1 MAKASSLNNHHSLK
15 TLSPDSKK
23 SSQTANSTSALLEDL
38 CINPTRK
45 IVSQKG
51 SQRKPK
57 VSKLKNICIR
67 RHSQCSEC
75 TE

>member
-23 SSQTANSTSALLEDL
+23 SSQTANSTSALLENL

-45 IVSQKG
+45 IVSQKVVREN
-51 SQRKPK
+51 QKFQN
-57 VSKLKNICIR
+57 SKTFASGD
-67 RHSQCSEC
+67 SQCTKC